1 MNTNEA
7 SQDKVEKPHAN
18 FKTPHEVIA
27 DPALSNQEKVE
38 ALTELE
44 QDAHLLATAAA
55 EGMTGGEPSNLRE
68 VLDAKEALE
77 RAGAAQ
83 ASTAPG
89 NPPPGSNE
97 EIAQE
102 IDMERLDP

>member
-27 DPALSNQEKVE
+27 DPALSKQEKVE

-44 QDAHLLATAAA
+44 QDAMYLLNPA
-55 EGMTGGEPSNLRE
+55 ELPIPRVGRCE
-68 VLDAKEALE
+68 
-77 RAGAAQ
+77 
-83 ASTAPG
+83 
-89 NPPPGSNE
+89 
-97 EIAQE
+97 
-102 IDMERLDP
+102 